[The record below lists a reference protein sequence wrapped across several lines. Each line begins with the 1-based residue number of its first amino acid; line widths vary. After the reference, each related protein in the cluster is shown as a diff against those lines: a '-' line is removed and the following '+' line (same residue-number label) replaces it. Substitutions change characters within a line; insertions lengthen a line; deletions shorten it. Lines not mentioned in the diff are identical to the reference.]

1 MELKFLRATDRI
13 TMNRDRLLADAKA
26 RALELAHGYQ
36 APEPVPL
43 KLPGATGRVA
53 LAMATDS
60 FHKRG
65 IATNHDVTVSAHLA
79 DVLTGGDADYLDEL
93 QETDVMDLERKNFM
107 ALIRTKESQARIK
120 SIIDTGKPLRN

>member
-1 MELKFLRATDRI
+1 
-13 TMNRDRLLADAKA
+13 
-26 RALELAHGYQ
+26 
-36 APEPVPL
+36 
-43 KLPGATGRVA
+43 
-53 LAMATDS
+53 MATDS

-65 IATNHDVTVSAHLA
+65 IATDHDVTVSAHLA